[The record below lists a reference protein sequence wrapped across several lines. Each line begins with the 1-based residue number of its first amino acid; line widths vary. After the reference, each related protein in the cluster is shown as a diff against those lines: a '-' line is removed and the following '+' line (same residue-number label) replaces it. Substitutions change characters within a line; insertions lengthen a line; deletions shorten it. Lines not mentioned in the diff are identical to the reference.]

1 MSKERGDFLG
11 ESKLSNPIPFQD
23 ELWKDS
29 QTASMYGARN
39 SAENTSWT
47 KYVGDGAKDLEL
59 FEGQK
64 PIEFTNHLFN
74 AYQRAVAENKPLVV
88 EFSQDNCNH
97 CEKLNKE
104 TFRSD
109 EMKQLSDK
117 AIWVRVDPTK
127 HEDEKGNV
135 GELAK
140 ELGIDRYPTTV
151 VLDVKADSMREL
163 GRIVGYFPGKQ
174 FSENMKQILPEEKK
188 GNNVF
193 EFSSK
198 PADKQNAA

>member
-1 MSKERGDFLG
+1 MSKERAELSA
-11 ESKLSNPIPFQD
+11 ESGLRNPIPFQD
-23 ELWKDS
+23 ELWTDS
-29 QTASMYGARN
+29 KTASMYGARSTSDN
-39 SAENTSWT
+39 QSWT

-64 PIEFTNHLFN
+64 PIEFTNQLFN

-109 EMKQLSDK
+109 EMKELSDK

-127 HEDEKGNV
+127 DEDQHGNV
-135 GELAK
+135 TELAK
-140 ELGIDRYPTTV
+140 ELGVDRYPTTV
-151 VLDVKADSMREL
+151 VLDAKADSMREL

-174 FSENMKQILPEEKK
+174 FSENMKQILPKDTKE
-188 GNNVF
+188 NNVF

-198 PADKQNAA
+198 FSDQKNAA